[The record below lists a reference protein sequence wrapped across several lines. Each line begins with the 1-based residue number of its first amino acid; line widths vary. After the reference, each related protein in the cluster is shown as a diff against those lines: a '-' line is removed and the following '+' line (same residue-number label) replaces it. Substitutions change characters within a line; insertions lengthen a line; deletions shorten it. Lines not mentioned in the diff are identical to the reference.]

1 MKNKLE
7 LWNSGLNDNGL
18 PLIDILND
26 FLLIFNSMIQAGIVF
41 GIFSI
46 NEKNQKI
53 SKEGQQNLEKYG
65 T

>member
-1 MKNKLE
+1 
-7 LWNSGLNDNGL
+7 
-18 PLIDILND
+18 
-26 FLLIFNSMIQAGIVF
+26 MIQAGIVF